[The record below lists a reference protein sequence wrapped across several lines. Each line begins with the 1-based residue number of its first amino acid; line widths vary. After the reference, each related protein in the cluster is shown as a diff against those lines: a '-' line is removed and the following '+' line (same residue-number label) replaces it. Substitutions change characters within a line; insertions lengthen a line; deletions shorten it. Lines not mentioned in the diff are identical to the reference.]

1 MSFAMKK
8 PGYFLRYQ
16 TLIWVVAALLGCD
29 ADSLSPLS
37 KADANVNNPS
47 GGIGG
52 SMARFAVVGNY
63 LYTVGDTDLT
73 VFDISNASNPVQG
86 ERIKLG
92 FGIETIYP
100 YGSNLFIGSRAGMK
114 IYDNTNPRNPVFL
127 SEYVHI
133 QACDP
138 VVVQGRYAY
147 VTLRNGTTCRN
158 GANLL
163 DVVDISDLKNPKV
176 VNSILMT
183 NPHGLGVDGKDLF
196 VGEGDF
202 GLKVF
207 DLTDPTMPKLTQV
220 LESVKTF
227 DVIPL
232 RSKTLVVVG
241 NDGLYQFDYTN
252 RTALQ
257 RLSKIDVQP

>member
-1 MSFAMKK
+1 MKRHFH
-8 PGYFLRYQ
+8 PLRFY
-16 TLIWVVAALLGCD
+16 TVLILAGIMLGCD
-29 ADSLSPLS
+29 ADSLGPVS
-37 KADANVNNPS
+37 KESSGALNNN
-47 GGIGG
+47 GIGG

-73 VFDISNASNPVQG
+73 VFNVSSPNNPTQG

-100 YGSNLFIGSRAGMK
+100 YGNNLFIGSRAGMK
-114 IYDNTNPRNPVFL
+114 IYDNSNPSSPSFV

-138 VVVQGRYAY
+138 VVVQGNYAY
-147 VTLRNGTTCRN
+147 VTLRNGTACRN

-163 DVVDISDLKNPKV
+163 DVVDISNLQRPQV
-176 VNSILMT
+176 VNSIPMS
-183 NPHGLGVDGKDLF
+183 NPHGLGVDGLNLF

-207 DLTDPTMPKLTQV
+207 DLTDPARPKLRQV
-220 LESVKTF
+220 LESIKTF

-232 RSKTLVVVG
+232 RKNLIVIG
-241 NDGLYQFDYTN
+241 KDGLYQYDYRN
-252 RTALQ
+252 QSELQ
-257 RLSKIDVQP
+257 LLSKIAVQP